1 MAKPPK
7 FLIFTAVARLKRQR
21 SGNMQDVGDRLLTS
35 VINVGGVAEKSALL
49 Y

>member
-7 FLIFTAVARLKRQR
+7 VPHIHCGIEAEDTKGR
-21 SGNMQDVGDRLLTS
+21 NMRDVGDRLLTS
-35 VINVGGVAEKSALL
+35 VINVGGVVEKSALL